1 MPVEANKSIL
11 TSIKKMLGV
20 SAEDDSFDQDITMHI
35 NAVFMILNQLGIG
48 PLRSFF
54 ITDSSQLWDQ
64 FLTVNEDFG
73 AIQSYMYLRV
83 RLAFDPPTNSF
94 LVESIKNQI
103 SEYEWRLL
111 TQSERRII
119 DELIV

>member
-1 MPVEANKSIL
+1 MPVAANKSIL
-11 TSIKKMLGV
+11 TSIKKMLGI
-20 SAEDDSFDQDITMHI
+20 AEEDVSFDQDITMHI

-54 ITDSSQLWDQ
+54 ITDETQLWDQ
-64 FLTVNEDFG
+64 FLTVNDDFG

-83 RLAFDPPTNSF
+83 RLVFDPPTNSF

-111 TQSERRII
+111 AQSERRVI